1 MNLGYCITI
10 INVGITSFA
19 LPSSTRWLV
28 LNMWCPTLFWWAEG
42 SSILW
47 IISIWIGTQL
57 PVLYL
62 LSRCNKMKISL
73 RNKKKGEK
81 GPLALGSIIET
92 TWVGTFFQQ
101 LFTMGWNSLWICNLR
116 IFTGTPYLFTMT
128 WWFPE
133 VGHLLKCNLRSFRS
147 GPPPPWYYKV
157 MQLLNQVTIN
167 ETQVHF

>member
-73 RNKKKGEK
+73 RNKKKG
-81 GPLALGSIIET
+81 PLALGSIIET

-101 LFTMGWNSLWICNLR
+101 LFTIGWNFLWRYFPSCWNA
-116 IFTGTPYLFTMT
+116 YL
-128 WWFPE
+128 
-133 VGHLLKCNLRSFRS
+133 GNGRSCPQRWAPS
-147 GPPPPWYYKV
+147 DDG
-157 MQLLNQVTIN
+157 L
-167 ETQVHF
+167 

>member
-1 MNLGYCITI
+1 MYEFGLLHNHHQCWNYI
-10 INVGITSFA
+10 ICFA
-19 LPSSTRWLV
+19 LSSIRWLV

-81 GPLALGSIIET
+81 RASSPRQHYWDYMGGHI
-92 TWVGTFFQQ
+92 FQQ
-101 LFTMGWNSLWICNLR
+101 LFAMGWNSLWRCFPSCWNAYCGNRRSCPQRWAPLSWWR
-116 IFTGTPYLFTMT
+116 IKR
-128 WWFPE
+128 W
-133 VGHLLKCNLRSFRS
+133 KS
-147 GPPPPWYYKV
+147 
-157 MQLLNQVTIN
+157 QVIS
-167 ETQVHF
+167 